1 MSANIAELRSKLNL
15 KPCPFCGHE
24 PLLARE
30 MLTTDLRYIWGTGYR
45 IYCPECEI
53 AEARDIEAEEAAE
66 KWNRRAPEWVSTK
79 KAVPVDGNE
88 YLVAAAGRFGI
99 ARYSLAGNWKTR
111 ISVIGY
117 EVTHWRE
124 ISKDW
129 IPVSETLPA
138 EEGRYLVMYGY
149 DCVFAGYDGNGEWMT
164 DDLCNISRLVTHWQ
178 PVPEAPKED
187 EEDE

>member
-1 MSANIAELRSKLNL
+1 MSSNIAELRSKLNL

-66 KWNRRAPEWVSTK
+66 KWNRRAPGWVS
-79 KAVPVDGNE
+79 VDKVLPLN
-88 YLVAAAGRFGI
+88 R
-99 ARYSLAGNWKTR
+99 TH
-111 ISVIGY
+111 VIGFDIESGWNY
-117 EVTHWRE
+117 PSLCFCPDTKEFLDETYDYKPVSITHWMPYP
-124 ISKDW
+124 D
-129 IPVSETLPA
+129 
-138 EEGRYLVMYGY
+138 
-149 DCVFAGYDGNGEWMT
+149 
-164 DDLCNISRLVTHWQ
+164 
-178 PVPEAPKED
+178 APKED